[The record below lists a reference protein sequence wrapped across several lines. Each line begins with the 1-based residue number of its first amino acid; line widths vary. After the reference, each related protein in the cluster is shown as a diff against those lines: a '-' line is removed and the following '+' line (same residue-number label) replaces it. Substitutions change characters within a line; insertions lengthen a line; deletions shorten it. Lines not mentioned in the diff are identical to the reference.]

1 MATLEQFAETLQ
13 GFSMEY
19 ITELFYDSLKRP
31 KEWKDRFKQADQ
43 EKAQLIIE
51 QQQEI
56 GKVRREAMER
66 LAQAL
71 YEKDKL
77 ISKKDQVIS
86 KMKTDIEKLQKQAS
100 PPQAYGMPQEDKVV
114 IALKRSQNEVRMLK
128 DDIKELEHMIASLEN
143 GEKL

>member
-1 MATLEQFAETLQ
+1 MTTLEQFAEKLQ

-19 ITELFYDSLKRP
+19 ITELFYDSLKRS

-51 QQQEI
+51 QQKEI

-71 YEKDKL
+71 YENDKL

-86 KMKTDIEKLQKQAS
+86 KMNTHRKVAS
-100 PPQAYGMPQEDKVV
+100 DG
-114 IALKRSQNEVRMLK
+114 
-128 DDIKELEHMIASLEN
+128 
-143 GEKL
+143 G